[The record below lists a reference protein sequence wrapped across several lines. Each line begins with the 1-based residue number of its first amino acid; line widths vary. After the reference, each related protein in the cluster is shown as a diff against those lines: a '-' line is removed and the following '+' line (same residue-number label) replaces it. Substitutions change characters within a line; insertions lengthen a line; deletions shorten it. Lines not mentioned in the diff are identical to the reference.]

1 MIDILKMATPQQDAD
16 TLRKAMKGFGCDEK
30 AIIEV
35 CIHRTNAQRLEIVK
49 AYKASYGRDLIADLK
64 SELHG
69 KFEDSMIALFTDPIE
84 YDADELRKAMKGLGT
99 NEDTLIEIIAS
110 RPPQVIQAIK
120 AKFNEKYKRDLEA
133 DVKSETS
140 GTLRK
145 LLIALLQCGRSV
157 NTNPN
162 PSQCAQIADE
172 IYKAGEAK
180 LGTDESVFNKYFCTL
195 SSHELALVSKE
206 YHKLT
211 GHTILQAIDKEFS
224 GDSKKILRT
233 IVYATLS
240 PSEYFATRVHDAVKG
255 LGTKDHLLIRVI
267 VSRSEID
274 LPQIKQYYKQLFQ
287 KDLYE
292 DVKNDIS
299 GDYRTLLL
307 GIIA

>member
-1 MIDILKMATPQQDAD
+1 MATPQQDAD
-16 TLRKAMKGFGCDEK
+16 ALRKAMKGVGCDEK
-30 AIIEV
+30 AIIAI
-35 CIHRTNAQRLEIVK
+35 CTGRTNAQRLEIVK
-49 AYKASYGRDLIADLK
+49 AYKASYGRDLLSDLK

-69 KFEDSMIALFTDPIE
+69 KFEDAMIALFTDPIE
-84 YDADELRKAMKGLGT
+84 YDADELRKAMKGIGT

-110 RPPQVIQAIK
+110 RPPNILRQII
-120 AKFNEKYKRDLEA
+120 AKFNEKYKRDLEK

-145 LLIALLQCGRSV
+145 LLIALLQCSRST
-157 NTNPN
+157 NTMPN
-162 PSQCAQIADE
+162 PEQCKAIAEE

-195 SSHELALVSKE
+195 SPIELAQVSRE

-211 GHTILQAIDKEFS
+211 GRTILQAIDKEFS

-274 LPQIKQYYKQLFQ
+274 MPQIKQYYKQLFG
-287 KDLYE
+287 KDMYE

-299 GDYRTLLL
+299 GDYRTLML
-307 GIIA
+307 GIIG

>member
-1 MIDILKMATPQQDAD
+1 
-16 TLRKAMKGFGCDEK
+16 MKGIGCDKK
-30 AIIEV
+30 AITDI
-35 CIHRTNAQRLEIVK
+35 CSHRTNAQRLEIVK

-69 KFEDSMIALFTDPIE
+69 KYEDSIIALFTDPIE
-84 YDADELRKAMKGLGT
+84 YDADELRKAMKGMGT

-110 RPPQVIQAIK
+110 RPAPILAQIK

-145 LLIALLQCGRSV
+145 LLIALLQCSRST
-157 NTNPN
+157 NTMPN
-162 PSQCAQIADE
+162 PAQSAAIAAE
-172 IYKAGEAK
+172 IHKAGEAK

-195 SSHELALVSKE
+195 SPHELAAVSRE

-224 GDSKKILRT
+224 GDSKKTLRT

-267 VSRSEID
+267 VTRSEID
-274 LPQIKQYYKQLFQ
+274 MPQIKQYYKQLFG
-287 KDLYE
+287 KDMYE

-299 GDYRTLLL
+299 GEYRELLL
-307 GIIA
+307 GIIG

>member
-1 MIDILKMATPQQDAD
+1 MATPQQDAD

-30 AIIEV
+30 AIIDV

-49 AYKASYGRDLIADLK
+49 AYKASYGRDLISDLK

-69 KFEDSMIALFTDPIE
+69 KFEDAMIALFTDPIE

-99 NEDTLIEIIAS
+99 NEDTLIEIICS
-110 RPPQVIQAIK
+110 RPAPILSQIK
-120 AKFNEKYKRDLEA
+120 AKFNQKFKRDLEA

-140 GTLRK
+140 GTLKK
-145 LLIALLQCGRSV
+145 LLIALLQCKRST
-157 NTNPN
+157 NTMPN
-162 PSQCAQIADE
+162 PAQCAAIAEE
-172 IYKAGEAK
+172 IHKAGEAK
-180 LGTDESVFNKYFCTL
+180 LGTDESVFNKYFCSL
-195 SSHELALVSKE
+195 SPHELAAVSRE

-211 GHTILQAIDKEFS
+211 GHTILQAIDNEFS
-224 GDSKKILRT
+224 GDSKKTLRT

-274 LPQIKQYYKQLFQ
+274 LPQIKQYYRQLFG

-307 GIIA
+307 GIIG

>member
-1 MIDILKMATPQQDAD
+1 MATPQQDAD
-16 TLRKAMKGFGCDEK
+16 ALRKAMKGVGCDEK
-30 AIIEV
+30 AIIAI
-35 CIHRTNAQRLEIVK
+35 CTGRTNAQRLEIVK
-49 AYKASYGRDLIADLK
+49 AYKASYGRDLLSDLK

-69 KFEDSMIALFTDPIE
+69 KFEDAMIALFTDPIE
-84 YDADELRKAMKGLGT
+84 YDADELRKAMKGIGT

-110 RPPQVIQAIK
+110 RPPNILRQII
-120 AKFNEKYKRDLEA
+120 AKFNEKYKRDLEK

-145 LLIALLQCGRSV
+145 LLIALLQCSRST
-157 NTNPN
+157 NTMPN
-162 PSQCAQIADE
+162 PEQCKAIAEE

-195 SSHELALVSKE
+195 SPVELAHVSRE

-274 LPQIKQYYKQLFQ
+274 MPQIKQYYKQLFG
-287 KDLYE
+287 KDMYE

-299 GDYRTLLL
+299 GDYRTLML
-307 GIIA
+307 GIIG

>member
-1 MIDILKMATPQQDAD
+1 MTTPQQDAD

-35 CIHRTNAQRLEIVK
+35 CIHRTNAQRLEIVR

-195 SSHELALVSKE
+195 SPHELALVSKE

-224 GDSKKILRT
+224 GDAKKTLRT

-274 LPQIKQYYKQLFQ
+274 IPQIKQYYKQLFG
-287 KDLYE
+287 KDMYE

-307 GIIA
+307 GIIG

>member
-1 MIDILKMATPQQDAD
+1 
-16 TLRKAMKGFGCDEK
+16 MKGIGCDKK
-30 AIIEV
+30 AITDI
-35 CIHRTNAQRLEIVK
+35 CSHRTNAQRLEIVK

-69 KFEDSMIALFTDPIE
+69 KYEDAIIAFFTDPIE
-84 YDADELRKAMKGLGT
+84 YDADELRKAMKGMGT

-110 RPPQVIQAIK
+110 RPAPILAQIK

-145 LLIALLQCGRSV
+145 LLIALLQCSRST
-157 NTNPN
+157 NTMPN
-162 PSQCAQIADE
+162 PAQSAAIAEE
-172 IYKAGEAK
+172 IHKAGEAK
-180 LGTDESVFNKYFCTL
+180 LGTDESVFNKYFCSL
-195 SSHELALVSKE
+195 SPHELAAVSRE

-224 GDSKKILRT
+224 GFSKKTLRT

-274 LPQIKQYYKQLFQ
+274 MPQIKQYYKQLFG
-287 KDLYE
+287 KDMYE

-299 GDYRTLLL
+299 CDYRKLML